1 MASFKRYTGTLGDA
15 SWPSGY
21 TSIYTVPTGK
31 ESVITG
37 MTVCNT
43 SAYELP
49 VSIRVI
55 AGDSEWDKVSVLA
68 PLQSMTQ
75 GTFSYYESI
84 SYDPAAPVVGASNN
98 LTTLDNT
105 RKKFGSAS
113 ARFDGSAHLSLADD
127 PSLEL
132 DGDFTIEYW
141 FYTDAHPST
150 TVMPLSKTT
159 GSSALAGSWSFGL
172 VVSGNLKF
180 YNHGTGDPQQPTEI
194 GVLGAIAPT
203 TWHHVALTRS
213 GTTLRGFIDGVLG
226 FTVANTIN
234 WTNAGDL
241 MVGTESGV
249 AGQNITG
256 NIQDLRITKGLARYT
271 ESFSRPTKSYAIG
284 EKGRS
289 FLNDVHVPAGQSIKV
304 LTAEKVV
311 LEGDDTVQGT
321 APLIGGT
328 GADTFDVWLSIYEDV

>member
-49 VSIRVI
+49 VSVRLL
-55 AGDSEWDKVSVLA
+55 AGDSEWDKVSMLA
-68 PLQSMTQ
+68 PLEDDYLDKSSSPLTV
-75 GTFSYYESI
+75 T
-84 SYDPAAPVVGASNN
+84 NN

-113 ARFDGSAHLSLADD
+113 ARFDGSAHLEYDDDASLG
-127 PSLEL
+127 L
-132 DGDFTIEYW
+132 DGDFTIEFW
-141 FYTDAHPST
+141 FYTDALPST

-159 GSSALAGSWSFGL
+159 GSSAQAGSWSFGL
-172 VVSGNLKF
+172 VVAGNLKF
-180 YNHGTGDPQQPTEI
+180 YDHFGNSAAPATI

-226 FTVANTIN
+226 FTVANTTD
-234 WTNAGDL
+234 WTNAGGL

-256 NIQDLRITKGLARYT
+256 NIQDVRITKGLARYT

-328 GADTFDVWLSIYEDV
+328 GGDTFDVWLSIYEDV